1 MGPALQLGGDLGELG
16 VDRTVDAAG
25 SAGRVWGLHVLSACK
40 PNTKAI
46 SNKIQELFKKNLKQ

>member
-46 SNKIQELFKKNLKQ
+46 SNKIQELFKKN